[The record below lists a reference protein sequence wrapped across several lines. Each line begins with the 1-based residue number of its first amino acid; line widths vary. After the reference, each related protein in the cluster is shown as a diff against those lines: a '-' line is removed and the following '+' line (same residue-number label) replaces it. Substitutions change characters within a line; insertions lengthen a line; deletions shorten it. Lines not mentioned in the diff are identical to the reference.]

1 VSDVLREKARNLV
14 DPDLWENAPGVA
26 AVMSAKTLDE
36 KYREAMA
43 EALQWAADR
52 ASGERV
58 CCDGKPHSDWDF
70 TLFADDLRAAAKRLR
85 EGDE

>member
-43 EALQWAADR
+43 IALEYAAGEV
-52 ASGERV
+52 SG
-58 CCDGKPHSDWDF
+58 CCDDCPV
-70 TLFADDLRAAAKRLR
+70 TLRAAAKRLR

>member
-26 AVMSAKTLDE
+26 AVMSAKVLDE
-36 KYREAMA
+36 KYREAMSL
-43 EALQWAADR
+43 ALEWAADYAR
-52 ASGERV
+52 DNAPFKGV
-58 CCDGKPHSDWDF
+58 P
-70 TLFADDLRAAAKRLR
+70 ADLRAAAKRLR